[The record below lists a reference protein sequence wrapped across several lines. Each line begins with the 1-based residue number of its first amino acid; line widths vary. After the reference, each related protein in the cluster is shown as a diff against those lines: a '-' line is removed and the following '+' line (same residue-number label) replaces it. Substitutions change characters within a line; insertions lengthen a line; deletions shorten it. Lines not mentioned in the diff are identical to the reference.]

1 MTFLGWLSD
10 PFKGLRHL
18 QLGDQKVTLNH
29 LADVLYSYNNILL
42 FHFVCLKI
50 FVCDITIH
58 NQYQATEW
66 ISLRDCLVGK
76 GIAILRLLPHY
87 PPGPWNIDP
96 YLKHHAGSIS
106 MKKVNP

>member
-29 LADVLYSYNNILL
+29 LADVLYSYMIIPFCL
-42 FHFVCLKI
+42 FENFGCY
-50 FVCDITIH
+50 ITIH